1 LCSRETLGTFRVFYN
16 EMMTAL
22 ANNGAFACS
31 HFYHNG
37 NLPKN

>member
-1 LCSRETLGTFRVFYN
+1 
-16 EMMTAL
+16 MTAL